1 MAHGGMSPRGGLSG
15 VSADADAR
23 WEGEPAPSTGP
34 SGDASS
40 GVRVTLADS
49 TRAHVLR
56 AFLRE
61 HRERRVSRGETAPSS
76 VDALLDSME
85 SARRETSSLARA
97 GEGAPARLRDDV
109 FSFGGASERAF
120 GIRSGSASSGND
132 DDASLAASAERETR
146 RGSFDIDTRAA
157 ALWLEHAVPVWVIL
171 LVAFLLD
178 RVASLA
184 AFAWTAAAFSK
195 ADDGVRRAVAL
206 LVGDDETETEAR
218 GTNSTNSSRTER
230 QRRYVSHDGAP
241 RASDALTDESP
252 TRVDSRRE
260 RDENAGEGSGDAAGA
275 EGSAFVPARLSRLG
289 TDGKDASMAM
299 DACFREERK
308 KKRRRRFVRLIAAFA
323 LSVAAIGVLA
333 AAFPAEPFWDA
344 LAFGFARYESGG
356 GSLAGTRH
364 TRAGAFLDHLWR
376 AAMADIVVRLGTVGV
391 KALVLLI
398 ADAARARDGFEGVF
412 HKKKR
417 RRREKDEK
425 DAFVATNG
433 VVSNASR
440 ALRAARLRRRAE
452 SCRLA
457 CVEHASLTVR
467 TMMPV
472 TTWFPYFM
480 RGAAI
485 SAAAKTPTSRVGV
498 LFLASADA
506 RRLCACFAAGA
517 YLAVELRAASERLA
531 ASRAAALALLETCRD
546 VTGLGA
552 GNRESSAAELA
563 AVGNECTVCCDAFE
577 SPVTLCCGHVFC
589 ERCVGAWFE
598 RSRACP
604 LCRAEVAG
612 KHCGMVEHGNGATV
626 AWPYAF

>member
-23 WEGEPAPSTGP
+23 WEGEPAPSTDA

-61 HRERRVSRGETAPSS
+61 HRERRVSRGETARSS

-85 SARRETSSLARA
+85 SARRETSSLARD
-97 GEGAPARLRDDV
+97 GEGPPARVSDDV
-109 FSFGGASERAF
+109 FSFGGAEAERAF
-120 GIRSGSASSGND
+120 GIRSAD
-132 DDASLAASAERETR
+132 DDASLARSSAERET

-157 ALWLEHAVPVWVIL
+157 ALWLEQTVPVWVIL
-171 LVAFLLD
+171 LVAFLAA

-184 AFAWTAAAFSK
+184 AFAWTAAACAK
-195 ADDGVRRAVAL
+195 ADDGVRRAAAL
-206 LVGDDETETEAR
+206 LVESLDETEAR
-218 GTNSTNSSRTER
+218 GTN
-230 QRRYVSHDGAP
+230 A
-241 RASDALTDESP
+241 RASDATIGSSR
-252 TRVDSRRE
+252 TRGE
-260 RDENAGEGSGDAAGA
+260 RDESAGEGFRDAVG
-275 EGSAFVPARLSRLG
+275 GSIRGVHSRVG
-289 TDGKDASMAM
+289 TDASKDASTASSTTSS
-299 DACFREERK
+299 FREETK
-308 KKRRRRFVRLIAAFA
+308 KKARRRRRFVLLIAAFA
-323 LSVAAIGVLA
+323 LSLVAIGVLA
-333 AAFPAEPFWDA
+333 VAFPAEPFWDA
-344 LAFGFARYESGG
+344 LAFRAARYEKKSGDEDVLFLQTTRRRA

-376 AAMADIVVRLGTVGV
+376 AAMADMVVRLGTVGV

-398 ADAARARDGFEGVF
+398 ADAARARDE
-412 HKKKR
+412 KKKR
-417 RRREKDEK
+417 ARDGRDGGEGDEK
-425 DAFVATNG
+425 RRDVT
-433 VVSNASR
+433 SNASSR

-457 CVEHASLTVR
+457 CVEHVSLTVR

-472 TTWFPYFM
+472 TTWFPYFAPF
-480 RGAAI
+480 GAANV
-485 SAAAKTPTSRVGV
+485 SAETRASQSVVGV
-498 LFLASADA
+498 VFLASADA

-517 YLAVELRAASERLA
+517 YLAVKLRACSERLA
-531 ASRAAALALLETCRD
+531 ASRSAALALLETCRD

-552 GNRESSAAELA
+552 GTRESSAAELA

-577 SPVTLCCGHVFC
+577 SPMTLRCGHVFC

>member
-23 WEGEPAPSTGP
+23 WEGEPAPSTDA

-61 HRERRVSRGETAPSS
+61 HRERRVSRGETARSS
-76 VDALLDSME
+76 VDVLLDSME
-85 SARRETSSLARA
+85 SARRETSSLARD
-97 GEGAPARLRDDV
+97 GEGPPARVSDDV
-109 FSFGGASERAF
+109 FSFGGAEAERAF
-120 GIRSGSASSGND
+120 GIRSAD
-132 DDASLAASAERETR
+132 DDASLARSSAERET

-157 ALWLEHAVPVWVIL
+157 ALWLEQTVPVWVIL
-171 LVAFLLD
+171 LVAFLAA

-184 AFAWTAAAFSK
+184 AFAWTAAACAK
-195 ADDGVRRAVAL
+195 ADDGVRRAAAL
-206 LVGDDETETEAR
+206 LVESLDETEAR
-218 GTNSTNSSRTER
+218 GTN
-230 QRRYVSHDGAP
+230 A
-241 RASDALTDESP
+241 RASDATIGSSR
-252 TRVDSRRE
+252 TRGE
-260 RDENAGEGSGDAAGA
+260 RDESAGEGFRDAVG
-275 EGSAFVPARLSRLG
+275 GSIREVHSRVG
-289 TDGKDASMAM
+289 TDASKDASTASSTTSS
-299 DACFREERK
+299 FREETK
-308 KKRRRRFVRLIAAFA
+308 KKARRRRFVLLIAAFA
-323 LSVAAIGVLA
+323 LSLVAIGVLA
-333 AAFPAEPFWDA
+333 VAFPAEPFWDA
-344 LAFGFARYESGG
+344 LAFRAARYEKKSGDEDVLFLQTTRRRA

-376 AAMADIVVRLGTVGV
+376 AAMADMVVRLGTVGV

-398 ADAARARDGFEGVF
+398 ADAARARDE
-412 HKKKR
+412 KKKR
-417 RRREKDEK
+417 ARDGRDGGEGDEK
-425 DAFVATNG
+425 RRDVT
-433 VVSNASR
+433 SNASSR

-457 CVEHASLTVR
+457 CVEHVSLTVR

-472 TTWFPYFM
+472 TTWFPYFAPF
-480 RGAAI
+480 GAANV
-485 SAAAKTPTSRVGV
+485 SAETRTSRVVGV
-498 LFLASADA
+498 VFLASADA

-517 YLAVELRAASERLA
+517 YLAVKLRACSERLA
-531 ASRAAALALLETCRD
+531 ASRSAALALLETCRD

-552 GNRESSAAELA
+552 GTRESSAAELA

-577 SPVTLCCGHVFC
+577 SPMTLRCGHVFC

>member
-23 WEGEPAPSTGP
+23 WEGEPAPSTDA

-61 HRERRVSRGETAPSS
+61 HRERRVSRGETARSS
-76 VDALLDSME
+76 VDVLLDSME
-85 SARRETSSLARA
+85 SARRETSSLARD
-97 GEGAPARLRDDV
+97 GEGPPARVSDDV
-109 FSFGGASERAF
+109 FSFGGAEAERAF
-120 GIRSGSASSGND
+120 GIRSAD
-132 DDASLAASAERETR
+132 DDASLARSSAERET

-157 ALWLEHAVPVWVIL
+157 ALWLEQTVPVWVIL
-171 LVAFLLD
+171 LVAFLAA

-184 AFAWTAAAFSK
+184 AFAWTAAACAK
-195 ADDGVRRAVAL
+195 ADDGVRRAAAL
-206 LVGDDETETEAR
+206 LVESLDETEAR
-218 GTNSTNSSRTER
+218 GTN
-230 QRRYVSHDGAP
+230 A
-241 RASDALTDESP
+241 RASDATIGSSR
-252 TRVDSRRE
+252 TRGE
-260 RDENAGEGSGDAAGA
+260 RDESAGEGFRDAVG
-275 EGSAFVPARLSRLG
+275 GSIREVHSRVG
-289 TDGKDASMAM
+289 TDASKDASTASSTTSS
-299 DACFREERK
+299 FREETK
-308 KKRRRRFVRLIAAFA
+308 KKARRRRRFVLLIAAFA
-323 LSVAAIGVLA
+323 LSLVAIGVLA
-333 AAFPAEPFWDA
+333 VAFPAEPFWDA
-344 LAFGFARYESGG
+344 LAFRAARYEKKSGDEDVLFLQTTRRRA

-376 AAMADIVVRLGTVGV
+376 AAMADMVVRLGTVGV

-398 ADAARARDGFEGVF
+398 ADAARARDE
-412 HKKKR
+412 KKKR
-417 RRREKDEK
+417 ARDGRDGGEGDEK
-425 DAFVATNG
+425 RRDVT
-433 VVSNASR
+433 SNASSR

-457 CVEHASLTVR
+457 CVEHVSLTVR

-472 TTWFPYFM
+472 TTWFPYFAPF
-480 RGAAI
+480 GAANV
-485 SAAAKTPTSRVGV
+485 SAETRTSRVVGV
-498 LFLASADA
+498 VFLASADA

-517 YLAVELRAASERLA
+517 YLAVKLRACSERLA
-531 ASRAAALALLETCRD
+531 ASRSAALALLETCRD

-552 GNRESSAAELA
+552 GTRESSAAELA

-577 SPVTLCCGHVFC
+577 SPMTLRCGHVFC

>member
-23 WEGEPAPSTGP
+23 WEGEPAPSTDA

-61 HRERRVSRGETAPSS
+61 HRERRVSRGETARSS
-76 VDALLDSME
+76 VDVLLDSME
-85 SARRETSSLARA
+85 SARRETSSLARD
-97 GEGAPARLRDDV
+97 GEGPPARVSDDV
-109 FSFGGASERAF
+109 FSFGGAEAERAF
-120 GIRSGSASSGND
+120 GIRSAD
-132 DDASLAASAERETR
+132 DDASLARSSAERET

-157 ALWLEHAVPVWVIL
+157 ALWLEQSVPVWVIL
-171 LVAFLLD
+171 LVAFLAA

-184 AFAWTAAAFSK
+184 AFAWTAAACAK
-195 ADDGVRRAVAL
+195 ADDGVRRAAAL
-206 LVGDDETETEAR
+206 LVESLDETEAR
-218 GTNSTNSSRTER
+218 GTN
-230 QRRYVSHDGAP
+230 A
-241 RASDALTDESP
+241 RASDATIGSSR
-252 TRVDSRRE
+252 TRGE
-260 RDENAGEGSGDAAGA
+260 RDESAGEGFRDAVG
-275 EGSAFVPARLSRLG
+275 GSIREVHSRVG
-289 TDGKDASMAM
+289 TDASKDASTASSTTSS
-299 DACFREERK
+299 FREETK
-308 KKRRRRFVRLIAAFA
+308 KKARRRRRFVLLIAAFA
-323 LSVAAIGVLA
+323 LSLVAIGVLA
-333 AAFPAEPFWDA
+333 VAFPAEPFWDA
-344 LAFGFARYESGG
+344 LAFRAARYEKKSGDEDVLFLQTTRRRA

-376 AAMADIVVRLGTVGV
+376 AAMADMVVRLGTVGV

-398 ADAARARDGFEGVF
+398 ADAARARDE
-412 HKKKR
+412 KKKR
-417 RRREKDEK
+417 ARDGRDGGEGDEK
-425 DAFVATNG
+425 RRDVT
-433 VVSNASR
+433 SNASSR

-457 CVEHASLTVR
+457 CVEHVSLTVR

-472 TTWFPYFM
+472 TTWFPYFAPF
-480 RGAAI
+480 GAANV
-485 SAAAKTPTSRVGV
+485 SAETRTSRVVGV
-498 LFLASADA
+498 VFLASADA

-517 YLAVELRAASERLA
+517 YLAVKLRACSERLA
-531 ASRAAALALLETCRD
+531 ASRSAALALLETCRD

-552 GNRESSAAELA
+552 GTRESSAAELA

-577 SPVTLCCGHVFC
+577 SPMTLRCGHVFC

>member
-23 WEGEPAPSTGP
+23 WEGEPAPSTDA

-85 SARRETSSLARA
+85 SARRETSETSSLARD
-97 GEGAPARLRDDV
+97 GEGPPARVSDDV
-109 FSFGGASERAF
+109 FSFPRSASGSEAF
-120 GIRSGSASSGND
+120 GIRSAD
-132 DDASLAASAERETR
+132 DDASLAASAERET

-157 ALWLEHAVPVWVIL
+157 ALWLEQTVPVWVIL
-171 LVAFLLD
+171 LVAFLAA

-184 AFAWTAAAFSK
+184 AFAWTAAACAK
-195 ADDGVRRAVAL
+195 ADDGVRRAAAL
-206 LVGDDETETEAR
+206 LVESLDETEAR
-218 GTNSTNSSRTER
+218 GTNARSSDATIGSSRTR
-230 QRRYVSHDGAP
+230 G
-241 RASDALTDESP
+241 
-252 TRVDSRRE
+252 E
-260 RDENAGEGSGDAAGA
+260 RDESAGEGFRDAAG
-275 EGSAFVPARLSRLG
+275 GSIREVHSRVG
-289 TDGKDASMAM
+289 TDASKDASMDAM
-299 DACFREERK
+299 DASSNREETK
-308 KKRRRRFVRLIAAFA
+308 KKARRRRRFVLLIAAFA
-323 LSVAAIGVLA
+323 LSLVAIGVLA
-333 AAFPAEPFWDA
+333 VAFPAEPFWDA
-344 LAFGFARYESGG
+344 LAFRAARYEKKSGDEDVLFLQTTRRRA

-376 AAMADIVVRLGTVGV
+376 AAMADNVVRLGTVGV

-398 ADAARARDGFEGVF
+398 ADAARARDE
-412 HKKKR
+412 KKKR
-417 RRREKDEK
+417 ARARDGREGDEK
-425 DAFVATNG
+425 RRDEDRH
-433 VVSNASR
+433 SNASSR

-457 CVEHASLTVR
+457 CVEHVSLTVR

-472 TTWFPYFM
+472 TTWFPYFAPF
-480 RGAAI
+480 GAANV
-485 SAAAKTPTSRVGV
+485 SAKTQAPSRVVGV
-498 LFLASADA
+498 VFLASADA

-517 YLAVELRAASERLA
+517 YLAVKLRACSERLA
-531 ASRAAALALLETCRD
+531 ASRSAALALLETCRD

-552 GNRESSAAELA
+552 GTRESSAAELA

-577 SPVTLCCGHVFC
+577 SPVTLRCGHVFC

>member
-23 WEGEPAPSTGP
+23 WEGEPAPSTDA

-85 SARRETSSLARA
+85 SARRETSETSSLARD
-97 GEGAPARLRDDV
+97 GEGPPARVSDDV
-109 FSFGGASERAF
+109 FSFTRGASERAF
-120 GIRSGSASSGND
+120 GIRSAD
-132 DDASLAASAERETR
+132 DDASLAASAERET

-157 ALWLEHAVPVWVIL
+157 ALWLEQSVPVWVIL
-171 LVAFLLD
+171 LVAFLAA

-184 AFAWTAAAFSK
+184 AFAWTAAACAK
-195 ADDGVRRAVAL
+195 ADDGVRRAAAL
-206 LVGDDETETEAR
+206 LVGDDETEAR
-218 GTNSTNSSRTER
+218 GTN
-230 QRRYVSHDGAP
+230 A
-241 RASDALTDESP
+241 RASDATIGSSR
-252 TRVDSRRE
+252 TRGE
-260 RDENAGEGSGDAAGA
+260 RDESAGEGFRDAAG
-275 EGSAFVPARLSRLG
+275 GSIREVHSRVG
-289 TDGKDASMAM
+289 TDASKDASMDAM
-299 DACFREERK
+299 DASSNREETK
-308 KKRRRRFVRLIAAFA
+308 KKARRRRRVVLLIAAFA
-323 LSVAAIGVLA
+323 LSVVAIGVLA
-333 AAFPAEPFWDA
+333 VAFPAEPFWDA
-344 LAFGFARYESGG
+344 LAFRAARYEKKSGDEDVLFLQTTRRRA

-376 AAMADIVVRLGTVGV
+376 AAMADNVVRLGTVGV

-398 ADAARARDGFEGVF
+398 ADAARARDE
-412 HKKKR
+412 KKKR
-417 RRREKDEK
+417 ARARDGGEGDEK
-425 DAFVATNG
+425 RRDVT
-433 VVSNASR
+433 SNASSR

-457 CVEHASLTVR
+457 CVEHVSLTVR

-472 TTWFPYFM
+472 TTWFPYFAPF
-480 RGAAI
+480 GAANV
-485 SAAAKTPTSRVGV
+485 SAKTQAPSRVVGV
-498 LFLASADA
+498 VFLASADA

-517 YLAVELRAASERLA
+517 YLAVKLRACSERLA
-531 ASRAAALALLETCRD
+531 ASRSAALALLETCRD

-552 GNRESSAAELA
+552 GTRESSAAELA

>member
-23 WEGEPAPSTGP
+23 WEGEPAPSTDA

-61 HRERRVSRGETAPSS
+61 HRERRVSRGETARSS

-85 SARRETSSLARA
+85 SARRETSSLARD
-97 GEGAPARLRDDV
+97 GEGPPARVSDDV
-109 FSFGGASERAF
+109 FSFGGAEAERAF
-120 GIRSGSASSGND
+120 GIRSAD
-132 DDASLAASAERETR
+132 DDASLARSSAERET

-157 ALWLEHAVPVWVIL
+157 ALWLEQTVPVWVIL
-171 LVAFLLD
+171 LVAFLAA

-184 AFAWTAAAFSK
+184 AFAWTAAACAK
-195 ADDGVRRAVAL
+195 ADDGVRRAAAL
-206 LVGDDETETEAR
+206 LVESLDETEAR
-218 GTNSTNSSRTER
+218 GTN
-230 QRRYVSHDGAP
+230 A
-241 RASDALTDESP
+241 RASDATIGSSR
-252 TRVDSRRE
+252 TRGE
-260 RDENAGEGSGDAAGA
+260 RDESAGEGFRDAVG
-275 EGSAFVPARLSRLG
+275 GSIREVHSRVG
-289 TDGKDASMAM
+289 TDASKDASTASSTTSS
-299 DACFREERK
+299 FREETK
-308 KKRRRRFVRLIAAFA
+308 KKARRRRRFVLLIAAFA
-323 LSVAAIGVLA
+323 LSLVAIGVLA
-333 AAFPAEPFWDA
+333 VAFPAEPFWDA
-344 LAFGFARYESGG
+344 LAFRAARYEKKSGDEDVLFLQTTRRRA

-376 AAMADIVVRLGTVGV
+376 AAMADMVVRLGTVGV

-398 ADAARARDGFEGVF
+398 ADAARARDE
-412 HKKKR
+412 KKKR
-417 RRREKDEK
+417 ARDGRDGGEGDEK
-425 DAFVATNG
+425 RRDVT
-433 VVSNASR
+433 SNASSR

-457 CVEHASLTVR
+457 CVEHVSLTVR

-472 TTWFPYFM
+472 TTWFPYFAPF
-480 RGAAI
+480 GAANV
-485 SAAAKTPTSRVGV
+485 SAKTRASRVVGV
-498 LFLASADA
+498 VFLASADA

-517 YLAVELRAASERLA
+517 YLAVKLRACSERLA
-531 ASRAAALALLETCRD
+531 ASRSAALALLETCRD

-552 GNRESSAAELA
+552 GTRESSAAELA

-577 SPVTLCCGHVFC
+577 SPMTLRCGHVFC

>member
-23 WEGEPAPSTGP
+23 WEGEPAPSTDA

-61 HRERRVSRGETAPSS
+61 HRERRVSRGETARSS

-85 SARRETSSLARA
+85 SARRETSSLARD
-97 GEGAPARLRDDV
+97 GEGPPARVSDDV
-109 FSFGGASERAF
+109 FSFGGAEAERAF
-120 GIRSGSASSGND
+120 GIRSAD
-132 DDASLAASAERETR
+132 DDASLARSSAERET

-157 ALWLEHAVPVWVIL
+157 ALWLEQTVPVWVIL
-171 LVAFLLD
+171 LVAFLAA

-184 AFAWTAAAFSK
+184 AFAWTAAACAK
-195 ADDGVRRAVAL
+195 ADDGVRRAAAL
-206 LVGDDETETEAR
+206 LVESLDETEAR
-218 GTNSTNSSRTER
+218 GTN
-230 QRRYVSHDGAP
+230 A
-241 RASDALTDESP
+241 RASDATIGSSR
-252 TRVDSRRE
+252 TRGE
-260 RDENAGEGSGDAAGA
+260 RDESAGEGFRDAAG
-275 EGSAFVPARLSRLG
+275 GSIREVHSRVG
-289 TDGKDASMAM
+289 TDASKDASTAID
-299 DACFREERK
+299 DASSNREETK
-308 KKRRRRFVRLIAAFA
+308 KKARRRRRFVLLIAAFA
-323 LSVAAIGVLA
+323 LSLVAIGVLA
-333 AAFPAEPFWDA
+333 VAFPAEPFWDA
-344 LAFGFARYESGG
+344 LAFRAARYEKKSGDEDVLFLQTTRRRA

-376 AAMADIVVRLGTVGV
+376 AAMADVVVRLGTVGV

-398 ADAARARDGFEGVF
+398 ADAARARDE
-412 HKKKR
+412 KKKR
-417 RRREKDEK
+417 ARDGRDGGEGDEK
-425 DAFVATNG
+425 RRDVT
-433 VVSNASR
+433 SNASSR

-457 CVEHASLTVR
+457 CVEHVSLTVR

-472 TTWFPYFM
+472 TTWFPYFAPF
-480 RGAAI
+480 GAANV
-485 SAAAKTPTSRVGV
+485 SAETRTSRVVGV
-498 LFLASADA
+498 VFLASADA

-517 YLAVELRAASERLA
+517 YLAVKLRACSERLA
-531 ASRAAALALLETCRD
+531 ASRSAALALLETCRD

-552 GNRESSAAELA
+552 GTRESSAAELA

-577 SPVTLCCGHVFC
+577 SPMTLRCGHVFC

>member
-23 WEGEPAPSTGP
+23 WEGEPAPSTDA

-85 SARRETSSLARA
+85 SARRETSSLARD
-97 GEGAPARLRDDV
+97 GEGPPARVSDDV
-109 FSFGGASERAF
+109 FSFTRGASERAF
-120 GIRSGSASSGND
+120 GIRSAD
-132 DDASLAASAERETR
+132 DDASLAASAERET

-157 ALWLEHAVPVWVIL
+157 ALWLEQTVPVWVIL
-171 LVAFLLD
+171 LFAFLAA

-184 AFAWTAAAFSK
+184 AFAWTAAACAK
-195 ADDGVRRAVAL
+195 ADDGVRRAAAL
-206 LVGDDETETEAR
+206 LVGDDETEAR
-218 GTNSTNSSRTER
+218 GTNAN
-230 QRRYVSHDGAP
+230 A
-241 RASDALTDESP
+241 RASDATIGSSR
-252 TRVDSRRE
+252 TRGE
-260 RDENAGEGSGDAAGA
+260 RDESAGEGFRDAAG
-275 EGSAFVPARLSRLG
+275 GSIREVHSRVG
-289 TDGKDASMAM
+289 TDASKDASMDAM
-299 DACFREERK
+299 DASSNREETK
-308 KKRRRRFVRLIAAFA
+308 KKARRRRRVVLLIAAFA
-323 LSVAAIGVLA
+323 LSLVAIGVLA
-333 AAFPAEPFWDA
+333 VAFPAEPFWDA
-344 LAFGFARYESGG
+344 LAFRAARYEKKSGDEDVLFLQTTRRRA

-376 AAMADIVVRLGTVGV
+376 AAMADNVVRLGTVGV

-398 ADAARARDGFEGVF
+398 ADAARARDE
-412 HKKKR
+412 KKKR
-417 RRREKDEK
+417 ARDGRDGREGDEK
-425 DAFVATNG
+425 RRDVT
-433 VVSNASR
+433 SNASSR

-457 CVEHASLTVR
+457 CVEHVSLTVR

-472 TTWFPYFM
+472 TTWFPYFAPF
-480 RGAAI
+480 GAANV
-485 SAAAKTPTSRVGV
+485 SAKTQAPSRVVGV
-498 LFLASADA
+498 VFLASADA

-517 YLAVELRAASERLA
+517 YLAVKLRACSERLA
-531 ASRAAALALLETCRD
+531 ASRSAALALLETCRD

-552 GNRESSAAELA
+552 GTRESSAAELA

>member
-15 VSADADAR
+15 FSADADAR
-23 WEGEPAPSTGP
+23 WEGEPAPSTDA

-85 SARRETSSLARA
+85 SARRETSSLARD
-97 GEGAPARLRDDV
+97 GEGPPARVSDDV

-120 GIRSGSASSGND
+120 GIRSAD
-132 DDASLAASAERETR
+132 DDASLAASAERET

-157 ALWLEHAVPVWVIL
+157 ALWLEQTVPVWVIL
-171 LVAFLLD
+171 LVAFLAA

-184 AFAWTAAAFSK
+184 AFAWTAAACAK
-195 ADDGVRRAVAL
+195 ADDGVRRAAAL
-206 LVGDDETETEAR
+206 LVESLDETEAR
-218 GTNSTNSSRTER
+218 GTN
-230 QRRYVSHDGAP
+230 A
-241 RASDALTDESP
+241 RASDATIGSSRTRGERASALTECPTRMDSRASDES
-252 TRVDSRRE
+252 
-260 RDENAGEGSGDAAGA
+260 AGESFRDAAG
-275 EGSAFVPARLSRLG
+275 GSARVHSRV
-289 TDGKDASMAM
+289 TDGKDASTAT
-299 DACFREERK
+299 DASSREERK
-308 KKRRRRFVRLIAAFA
+308 RKRRRRFVLLIAAFA

-333 AAFPAEPFWDA
+333 VAFPAEPFWDA
-344 LAFGFARYESGG
+344 LAFRAARYEKKSGDEDVLFLQTMRRRA

-398 ADAARARDGFEGVF
+398 ADAARARDE
-412 HKKKR
+412 KKKR
-417 RRREKDEK
+417 ARDGRDGGEGDEK
-425 DAFVATNG
+425 RRDVT
-433 VVSNASR
+433 SNASSR

-457 CVEHASLTVR
+457 CVEHVSLTLR

-480 RGAAI
+480 RGANV
-485 SAAAKTPTSRVGV
+485 SAKTRASRVVGV
-498 LFLASADA
+498 VFLASADA

-517 YLAVELRAASERLA
+517 YLAVKLRACSERLA
-531 ASRAAALALLETCRD
+531 ASRSAALALLETCRD

-552 GNRESSAAELA
+552 GTRESSAAELA

-577 SPVTLCCGHVFC
+577 SPMTLRCGHVFC

>member
-23 WEGEPAPSTGP
+23 WEGEPAPSTDA

-85 SARRETSSLARA
+85 SARRETSSLARD
-97 GEGAPARLRDDV
+97 GEGPPARVSDDV
-109 FSFGGASERAF
+109 FSFTRGASERAF
-120 GIRSGSASSGND
+120 GIRSAD
-132 DDASLAASAERETR
+132 DDASLARSSAERET

-157 ALWLEHAVPVWVIL
+157 ALWLEQSVPVWVIL
-171 LVAFLLD
+171 LVAFLAA

-184 AFAWTAAAFSK
+184 AFAWTAAACAK
-195 ADDGVRRAVAL
+195 ADDGVRRAAAL
-206 LVGDDETETEAR
+206 LVETDDETEAR
-218 GTNSTNSSRTER
+218 PRPN
-230 QRRYVSHDGAP
+230 A
-241 RASDALTDESP
+241 RASDATIGSSR
-252 TRVDSRRE
+252 TRGE
-260 RDENAGEGSGDAAGA
+260 RDESAGEGFRDAAG
-275 EGSAFVPARLSRLG
+275 GSIREVHSRVG
-289 TDGKDASMAM
+289 TDASKDASMDAM
-299 DACFREERK
+299 DASSNREETK
-308 KKRRRRFVRLIAAFA
+308 KKARRRRRVVLLIAAFA
-323 LSVAAIGVLA
+323 LSVVAIGVLA
-333 AAFPAEPFWDA
+333 VAFPAEPFWDA
-344 LAFGFARYESGG
+344 LAFRAARYEKKSGDEDVLFLQTTRRRA

-376 AAMADIVVRLGTVGV
+376 AAMADNVVRLGTVGV

-398 ADAARARDGFEGVF
+398 ADAARARDE
-412 HKKKR
+412 KKKR
-417 RRREKDEK
+417 ARARDCGEGDEK
-425 DAFVATNG
+425 RRDVT
-433 VVSNASR
+433 SNASSR

-457 CVEHASLTVR
+457 CVEHVSLTVR

-472 TTWFPYFM
+472 TTWFPYFAPF
-480 RGAAI
+480 GAANV
-485 SAAAKTPTSRVGV
+485 SAKTRTSQSVVGV
-498 LFLASADA
+498 VFLASADA

-517 YLAVELRAASERLA
+517 YLAVKLRACSERLA
-531 ASRAAALALLETCRD
+531 ASRSAALALLETCRD

-552 GNRESSAAELA
+552 GTRESSAAELA

-577 SPVTLCCGHVFC
+577 SPVTLRCGHVFC

>member
-23 WEGEPAPSTGP
+23 WEGEPAPSTDA

-61 HRERRVSRGETAPSS
+61 HRERRVSRGETARSS

-85 SARRETSSLARA
+85 SARRETSETSSLARD
-97 GEGAPARLRDDV
+97 GEGPPARVSDDV
-109 FSFGGASERAF
+109 FSFTRGASERAF
-120 GIRSGSASSGND
+120 GIRSALS
-132 DDASLAASAERETR
+132 DDASLAASSAERET

-157 ALWLEHAVPVWVIL
+157 ALWLEQSVPVWVIL
-171 LVAFLLD
+171 LVAFLAA

-184 AFAWTAAAFSK
+184 AFAWTAAACAK
-195 ADDGVRRAVAL
+195 ADDGVRRAAAL
-206 LVGDDETETEAR
+206 LVGDDETEAR
-218 GTNSTNSSRTER
+218 GTNAN
-230 QRRYVSHDGAP
+230 A
-241 RASDALTDESP
+241 RASDATIGSSR
-252 TRVDSRRE
+252 TRGE
-260 RDENAGEGSGDAAGA
+260 RDESAGEGFRDAAG
-275 EGSAFVPARLSRLG
+275 GSFANGVHSRVG
-289 TDGKDASMAM
+289 TDASKDASTAID
-299 DACFREERK
+299 DASSNREETK
-308 KKRRRRFVRLIAAFA
+308 KKARRRRRFVLLIAAFA
-323 LSVAAIGVLA
+323 LSLVAIGVLA
-333 AAFPAEPFWDA
+333 VAFPAEPFWDA
-344 LAFGFARYESGG
+344 LAFRAARYEKKSGDEDVLFLQTTRRRA

-376 AAMADIVVRLGTVGV
+376 AAMADVVVRLGTVGV

-398 ADAARARDGFEGVF
+398 ADARFRARDEKKKRARARDGGEGDE
-412 HKKKR
+412 KR
-417 RRREKDEK
+417 RD
-425 DAFVATNG
+425 VT
-433 VVSNASR
+433 SNASSR

-457 CVEHASLTVR
+457 CVEHVSLTVR

-472 TTWFPYFM
+472 TTWFPYFAPF
-480 RGAAI
+480 GAANV
-485 SAAAKTPTSRVGV
+485 SAKTQAPSRVVGV
-498 LFLASADA
+498 VFLASADA

-517 YLAVELRAASERLA
+517 YLAVKLRACSERLA
-531 ASRAAALALLETCRD
+531 ASRSAALALLETCRD

-552 GNRESSAAELA
+552 GTRESSAAELA

-577 SPVTLCCGHVFC
+577 SPVTLRCGHVFC

>member
-23 WEGEPAPSTGP
+23 WEGEPAPSTDA

-61 HRERRVSRGETAPSS
+61 HRERRVSRGETARSS
-76 VDALLDSME
+76 VDVLLDSME
-85 SARRETSSLARA
+85 SARRETSSLARD
-97 GEGAPARLRDDV
+97 GEGPPARVSDDV
-109 FSFGGASERAF
+109 FSFGGAEAERAF
-120 GIRSGSASSGND
+120 GIRSAD
-132 DDASLAASAERETR
+132 DDASLARSSAERET

-157 ALWLEHAVPVWVIL
+157 ALWLEQTVPVWVIL
-171 LVAFLLD
+171 LVAFLAA

-184 AFAWTAAAFSK
+184 AFAWTAAACAK
-195 ADDGVRRAVAL
+195 ADDGVRRAAAL
-206 LVGDDETETEAR
+206 LVESLDETEAR
-218 GTNSTNSSRTER
+218 GTN
-230 QRRYVSHDGAP
+230 A
-241 RASDALTDESP
+241 RASDATIGSSR
-252 TRVDSRRE
+252 TRGE
-260 RDENAGEGSGDAAGA
+260 RDESAGEGFRDAVG
-275 EGSAFVPARLSRLG
+275 GSIREVHSRVG
-289 TDGKDASMAM
+289 TDASKDASTASSTTSS
-299 DACFREERK
+299 FREETK
-308 KKRRRRFVRLIAAFA
+308 KKARRRRRFVLLIAAFA
-323 LSVAAIGVLA
+323 LSLVAIGVLA
-333 AAFPAEPFWDA
+333 VAFPAEPFWDA
-344 LAFGFARYESGG
+344 LAFRAARYEKKSGDEDVLFLQTTRRRA

-376 AAMADIVVRLGTVGV
+376 AAMADMVVRLGTVGV

-398 ADAARARDGFEGVF
+398 ADAARARDE
-412 HKKKR
+412 KKKR
-417 RRREKDEK
+417 ARDGRDGGEGDEK
-425 DAFVATNG
+425 RRDVT
-433 VVSNASR
+433 SNASSR

-457 CVEHASLTVR
+457 CVEHVSLTVR

-472 TTWFPYFM
+472 TTWFPYFAPF
-480 RGAAI
+480 GAANV
-485 SAAAKTPTSRVGV
+485 SAETRASRVVGV
-498 LFLASADA
+498 VFLASADA

-517 YLAVELRAASERLA
+517 YLAVKLRACSERLA
-531 ASRAAALALLETCRD
+531 ASRSAALALLETCRD

-552 GNRESSAAELA
+552 GTRESSAAELA

-577 SPVTLCCGHVFC
+577 SPMTLRCGHVFC

>member
-23 WEGEPAPSTGP
+23 WEGEPAPSTDA

-85 SARRETSSLARA
+85 SARRETSSLARD
-97 GEGAPARLRDDV
+97 GEGPPARVSDDV

-120 GIRSGSASSGND
+120 GIRSAD
-132 DDASLAASAERETR
+132 DDASLAASAERET

-157 ALWLEHAVPVWVIL
+157 ALWLEQTVPVWVIL
-171 LVAFLLD
+171 LVAFLAA

-184 AFAWTAAAFSK
+184 AFAWTTAAFSK
-195 ADDGVRRAVAL
+195 ADDGVRRAAAL
-206 LVGDDETETEAR
+206 LVGDDETEAR
-218 GTNSTNSSRTER
+218 GTN
-230 QRRYVSHDGAP
+230 A
-241 RASDALTDESP
+241 RASDATIGSSRTRGERASALTECPTRMDSRARDES
-252 TRVDSRRE
+252 
-260 RDENAGEGSGDAAGA
+260 AGESFRDAAG
-275 EGSAFVPARLSRLG
+275 GSARVHSRV
-289 TDGKDASMAM
+289 TDGKDASTAT
-299 DACFREERK
+299 DASSREERK
-308 KKRRRRFVRLIAAFA
+308 RKRRRRFVLLIAAFA

-457 CVEHASLTVR
+457 CVEHVSLTVR

-480 RGAAI
+480 RGANV
-485 SAAAKTPTSRVGV
+485 SAKTRTSRVVGV
-498 LFLASADA
+498 VFLASADA

-517 YLAVELRAASERLA
+517 YLAVKLRACSERLA
-531 ASRAAALALLETCRD
+531 VSRSAALALLETCRD

-552 GNRESSAAELA
+552 GTRESSAAELA

-577 SPVTLCCGHVFC
+577 SPVTLRCGHVFC

>member
-23 WEGEPAPSTGP
+23 WEGEPAPSTDA

-61 HRERRVSRGETAPSS
+61 HRERRVSRGETARSS
-76 VDALLDSME
+76 VDVLLDSME
-85 SARRETSSLARA
+85 SARRETSSLARD
-97 GEGAPARLRDDV
+97 GEGPPARVSDDV
-109 FSFGGASERAF
+109 FSFGGAEAERAF
-120 GIRSGSASSGND
+120 GIRSAD
-132 DDASLAASAERETR
+132 DDASLARSSAERET

-157 ALWLEHAVPVWVIL
+157 ALWLEQSVPVWVIL
-171 LVAFLLD
+171 LVAFLAA

-184 AFAWTAAAFSK
+184 AFAWTAAACAK
-195 ADDGVRRAVAL
+195 ADDGVRRAAAL
-206 LVGDDETETEAR
+206 LVESLDETEAR
-218 GTNSTNSSRTER
+218 GTN
-230 QRRYVSHDGAP
+230 A
-241 RASDALTDESP
+241 RASDATIGSSR
-252 TRVDSRRE
+252 TRVE
-260 RDENAGEGSGDAAGA
+260 RDESAGEGFRDAVG
-275 EGSAFVPARLSRLG
+275 GSIREVHSRVG
-289 TDGKDASMAM
+289 TDASKDASTASSTTSS
-299 DACFREERK
+299 FREETK
-308 KKRRRRFVRLIAAFA
+308 KKARRRRFVLLIAAFA
-323 LSVAAIGVLA
+323 LSLVAIGVLA
-333 AAFPAEPFWDA
+333 VAFPAEPFWDA
-344 LAFGFARYESGG
+344 LAFRAARYEKKSGDEDVLFLQTTRRRA

-398 ADAARARDGFEGVF
+398 ADAARARDE
-412 HKKKR
+412 KKKR
-417 RRREKDEK
+417 ARDGRDGGEGDEK
-425 DAFVATNG
+425 RRDVT
-433 VVSNASR
+433 SNASSR

-457 CVEHASLTVR
+457 CVEHVSLTVR

-472 TTWFPYFM
+472 TTWFPYFAPF
-480 RGAAI
+480 GAANV
-485 SAAAKTPTSRVGV
+485 SAETRTSRVVGV
-498 LFLASADA
+498 VFLASADA

-517 YLAVELRAASERLA
+517 YLAVKLRACSERLA
-531 ASRAAALALLETCRD
+531 ASRSAALALLETCRD

-552 GNRESSAAELA
+552 GTRESSAAELA

-577 SPVTLCCGHVFC
+577 SPMTLRCGHVFC

>member
-23 WEGEPAPSTGP
+23 WEGEPAPSTDA

-85 SARRETSSLARA
+85 SARRETSSLARD
-97 GEGAPARLRDDV
+97 GEGPPARVSDDV
-109 FSFGGASERAF
+109 FSFGGAEAERAF
-120 GIRSGSASSGND
+120 GIRSAD
-132 DDASLAASAERETR
+132 DDASLARSSAERET

-157 ALWLEHAVPVWVIL
+157 ALWLEQTVPVWVIL
-171 LVAFLLD
+171 LVAFLAA

-184 AFAWTAAAFSK
+184 AFAWTAAACAK
-195 ADDGVRRAVAL
+195 ADDGVRRAAAL
-206 LVGDDETETEAR
+206 LVESLDETEAR
-218 GTNSTNSSRTER
+218 GTN
-230 QRRYVSHDGAP
+230 A
-241 RASDALTDESP
+241 RASDATIGSSR
-252 TRVDSRRE
+252 TRGE
-260 RDENAGEGSGDAAGA
+260 RDESAGEGFRDAVG
-275 EGSAFVPARLSRLG
+275 GSIREVHSRVG
-289 TDGKDASMAM
+289 TDASKDASTASSTTSS
-299 DACFREERK
+299 FREETK
-308 KKRRRRFVRLIAAFA
+308 KKARRRRRFVLLIAAFA
-323 LSVAAIGVLA
+323 LSLVAIGVLA
-333 AAFPAEPFWDA
+333 VAFPAEPFWDA
-344 LAFGFARYESGG
+344 LAFRAARYEKKSGDEDVLFLQTTRRRA

-376 AAMADIVVRLGTVGV
+376 AAMADMVVRLGTVGV

-398 ADAARARDGFEGVF
+398 ADAARARDE
-412 HKKKR
+412 KKKR
-417 RRREKDEK
+417 ARARDGGEGDEK
-425 DAFVATNG
+425 RRDVT
-433 VVSNASR
+433 SNASSR

-457 CVEHASLTVR
+457 CVEHVSLTVR

-472 TTWFPYFM
+472 TTWFPYFAPF
-480 RGAAI
+480 GAANV
-485 SAAAKTPTSRVGV
+485 SAETRTSRVVGV
-498 LFLASADA
+498 VFLASADA

-517 YLAVELRAASERLA
+517 YLAVKLRACSERLA
-531 ASRAAALALLETCRD
+531 ASRSAALALLETCRD

-552 GNRESSAAELA
+552 GTRESSAAELA

-577 SPVTLCCGHVFC
+577 SPMTLRCGHVFC

>member
-23 WEGEPAPSTGP
+23 WEGEPAPSTDA

-85 SARRETSSLARA
+85 SARRETSETSSLARD
-97 GEGAPARLRDDV
+97 GEGPPARVSDDV
-109 FSFGGASERAF
+109 FSFTRGASGSEAF
-120 GIRSGSASSGND
+120 GIRSAVT
-132 DDASLAASAERETR
+132 DDAALAASAERET

-157 ALWLEHAVPVWVIL
+157 ALWLEQSVPVWVIL
-171 LVAFLLD
+171 LVAFLAA

-184 AFAWTAAAFSK
+184 AFAWTAAACAK
-195 ADDGVRRAVAL
+195 ADDGVRRAAAL
-206 LVGDDETETEAR
+206 LVGDDETEAR
-218 GTNSTNSSRTER
+218 GTNANARASDATIGSSRTRGERDESAGEGFRDAAGGSIREVHSRVGTDASKDASTGAMDASSRTEE
-230 QRRYVSHDGAP
+230 
-241 RASDALTDESP
+241 T
-252 TRVDSRRE
+252 
-260 RDENAGEGSGDAAGA
+260 
-275 EGSAFVPARLSRLG
+275 
-289 TDGKDASMAM
+289 
-299 DACFREERK
+299 K
-308 KKRRRRFVRLIAAFA
+308 KKARRRRRVVLLIAAFA
-323 LSVAAIGVLA
+323 LSVVAIGVLA
-333 AAFPAEPFWDA
+333 VAFPAEPFWDA
-344 LAFGFARYESGG
+344 LAFRAARYEKKSGDEDVLFLQTTRRRA

-376 AAMADIVVRLGTVGV
+376 AAMADNVVRLGTVGV

-398 ADAARARDGFEGVF
+398 ADAARARDE
-412 HKKKR
+412 KKKR
-417 RRREKDEK
+417 ARARDGGEGDEK
-425 DAFVATNG
+425 RRDVT
-433 VVSNASR
+433 SNASSR

-457 CVEHASLTVR
+457 CVEHVSLTVR

-472 TTWFPYFM
+472 TTWFPYFAPF
-480 RGAAI
+480 GAANV
-485 SAAAKTPTSRVGV
+485 SAKTQAPSRVVGV
-498 LFLASADA
+498 VFLASADA

-517 YLAVELRAASERLA
+517 YLAVKLRACSERLA
-531 ASRAAALALLETCRD
+531 ASRSAALALLETCRD

-552 GNRESSAAELA
+552 GTRESSAAELA

-577 SPVTLCCGHVFC
+577 SPVTLRCGHVFC

>member
-23 WEGEPAPSTGP
+23 WEGEPAPSTDA

-85 SARRETSSLARA
+85 SARRETSETSSLARD
-97 GEGAPARLRDDV
+97 GEGPPARVSDDV
-109 FSFGGASERAF
+109 FSFGGAEAERAF
-120 GIRSGSASSGND
+120 GIRSAVT
-132 DDASLAASAERETR
+132 DDAALAASAERETR
-146 RGSFDIDTRAA
+146 GSTRGSFDIDTRAA
-157 ALWLEHAVPVWVIL
+157 ALWLEQSVPVWVIL
-171 LVAFLLD
+171 LVAFLAA

-184 AFAWTAAAFSK
+184 AFAWTAAACAK
-195 ADDGVRRAVAL
+195 ADDGVRRAAAL
-206 LVGDDETETEAR
+206 LVESLDETEAR
-218 GTNSTNSSRTER
+218 PRPN
-230 QRRYVSHDGAP
+230 A
-241 RASDALTDESP
+241 RASDATIGSSR
-252 TRVDSRRE
+252 TRGE
-260 RDENAGEGSGDAAGA
+260 RDESAGEGFRDAAG
-275 EGSAFVPARLSRLG
+275 GSIREVHSRVG
-289 TDGKDASMAM
+289 TDASKDASTAID
-299 DACFREERK
+299 DASSNREETK
-308 KKRRRRFVRLIAAFA
+308 KKARRRRRVVLLIAAFA
-323 LSVAAIGVLA
+323 LSLVAIGVLA
-333 AAFPAEPFWDA
+333 VAFPAEPFWDA
-344 LAFGFARYESGG
+344 LAFRAARYEKKSGDEDVLFLQTTRRRA

-376 AAMADIVVRLGTVGV
+376 AAMADNVVRLGTVGV

-398 ADAARARDGFEGVF
+398 ADAARARDE
-412 HKKKR
+412 KKKR
-417 RRREKDEK
+417 ARARDGGEGDEK
-425 DAFVATNG
+425 RRDVT
-433 VVSNASR
+433 SNASSR

-457 CVEHASLTVR
+457 CVEHVSLTVR

-472 TTWFPYFM
+472 TTWFPYFAPF
-480 RGAAI
+480 GAANV
-485 SAAAKTPTSRVGV
+485 SAKTQAPSRVVGV
-498 LFLASADA
+498 VFLASADA

-517 YLAVELRAASERLA
+517 YLAVKLRACSERLA
-531 ASRAAALALLETCRD
+531 ASRSAALALLETCRD

-552 GNRESSAAELA
+552 GTRESSAAELA

>member
-23 WEGEPAPSTGP
+23 WEGEPAPSTDA

-85 SARRETSSLARA
+85 SARRETSETSSLARD
-97 GEGAPARLRDDV
+97 GEGPPARVSDDV
-109 FSFGGASERAF
+109 FSFPGNASERAF
-120 GIRSGSASSGND
+120 GIRSIRSAD
-132 DDASLAASAERETR
+132 DDASLAASAERET

-157 ALWLEHAVPVWVIL
+157 ALWLEQTVPVWVIL
-171 LVAFLLD
+171 LVAFLAA

-184 AFAWTAAAFSK
+184 AFAWTAAACAK
-195 ADDGVRRAVAL
+195 ADDGVRRAAAL
-206 LVGDDETETEAR
+206 LVGDDETEAR
-218 GTNSTNSSRTER
+218 GTN
-230 QRRYVSHDGAP
+230 A
-241 RASDALTDESP
+241 RASDATIGSSRTSDES
-252 TRVDSRRE
+252 
-260 RDENAGEGSGDAAGA
+260 AGEGFRDAAG
-275 EGSAFVPARLSRLG
+275 GSIREVHSRVG
-289 TDGKDASMAM
+289 TDASKDASMDAM
-299 DACFREERK
+299 DASSNREETK
-308 KKRRRRFVRLIAAFA
+308 KKARRRRRVVLLIAAFA
-323 LSVAAIGVLA
+323 LSVVAIGVLA
-333 AAFPAEPFWDA
+333 VAFPAEPFWDA
-344 LAFGFARYESGG
+344 LAFRAARYEKKSGDEDVLFLQTTRRRA

-376 AAMADIVVRLGTVGV
+376 AAMADMVVRLGTVGV

-398 ADAARARDGFEGVF
+398 ADAARARDE
-412 HKKKR
+412 KKKR
-417 RRREKDEK
+417 ARARDGGEGDEK
-425 DAFVATNG
+425 RRDVT
-433 VVSNASR
+433 SNASSR

-457 CVEHASLTVR
+457 CVEHVSLTVR

-472 TTWFPYFM
+472 TTWFPYFAPF
-480 RGAAI
+480 GAANV
-485 SAAAKTPTSRVGV
+485 SAKTQAPSRVVGV
-498 LFLASADA
+498 VFLASADA

-517 YLAVELRAASERLA
+517 YLAVKLRACSERLA
-531 ASRAAALALLETCRD
+531 ASRSAALALLETCRD

-552 GNRESSAAELA
+552 GTRESSAAELA

>member
-23 WEGEPAPSTGP
+23 WEGEPAPSTDA

-85 SARRETSSLARA
+85 SARRETSETSSLARD
-97 GEGAPARLRDDV
+97 GEGPPARVSDDV
-109 FSFGGASERAF
+109 FSFPRNASGSDAF
-120 GIRSGSASSGND
+120 GIRSALS
-132 DDASLAASAERETR
+132 DDASLAASAERET

-157 ALWLEHAVPVWVIL
+157 ALWLEQSVPVWVIL
-171 LVAFLLD
+171 LVAFLAA

-184 AFAWTAAAFSK
+184 AFAWTAAACAK
-195 ADDGVRRAVAL
+195 ADDGVRRAAAL
-206 LVGDDETETEAR
+206 LVGDDETEAR
-218 GTNSTNSSRTER
+218 GTNAN
-230 QRRYVSHDGAP
+230 A
-241 RASDALTDESP
+241 RASDATIGSSR
-252 TRVDSRRE
+252 TRGE
-260 RDENAGEGSGDAAGA
+260 RDESAGEGFRDAAG
-275 EGSAFVPARLSRLG
+275 GSIREVHSRVG
-289 TDGKDASMAM
+289 TDASKDASMDAM
-299 DACFREERK
+299 DASSNREETK
-308 KKRRRRFVRLIAAFA
+308 KKARRRRRVVLLIAAFA
-323 LSVAAIGVLA
+323 LSVVAIGVLA
-333 AAFPAEPFWDA
+333 VAFPAEPFWDA
-344 LAFGFARYESGG
+344 LAFRAARYEKKSGDEDVLFLQTTRRRA

-376 AAMADIVVRLGTVGV
+376 AAMADNVVRLGTVGV

-398 ADAARARDGFEGVF
+398 ADARFRARDEKKKRARARDGGEGDE
-412 HKKKR
+412 KR
-417 RRREKDEK
+417 RD
-425 DAFVATNG
+425 VT
-433 VVSNASR
+433 SNASSR

-457 CVEHASLTVR
+457 CVEHVSLTVR

-472 TTWFPYFM
+472 TTWFPYFAPF
-480 RGAAI
+480 GAANV
-485 SAAAKTPTSRVGV
+485 SAKTQAPSRVVGV
-498 LFLASADA
+498 VFLASADA

-517 YLAVELRAASERLA
+517 YLAVKLRACSERLA
-531 ASRAAALALLETCRD
+531 ASRSAALALLETCRD

-552 GNRESSAAELA
+552 GTRESSAAELA

>member
-23 WEGEPAPSTGP
+23 WEGEPAPSTDA

-61 HRERRVSRGETAPSS
+61 HRERRVSRGETARSS

-85 SARRETSSLARA
+85 SARRETSSLARD
-97 GEGAPARLRDDV
+97 GEGPPARVSDDV
-109 FSFGGASERAF
+109 FSFGGAEAERAF
-120 GIRSGSASSGND
+120 GIRSAD
-132 DDASLAASAERETR
+132 DDASLARSSAERET

-157 ALWLEHAVPVWVIL
+157 ALWLEQTVPVWVIL
-171 LVAFLLD
+171 LVAFLAA

-184 AFAWTAAAFSK
+184 AFAWTAAACAK
-195 ADDGVRRAVAL
+195 ADDGVRRAAAL
-206 LVGDDETETEAR
+206 LVESLDETEAR
-218 GTNSTNSSRTER
+218 GTN
-230 QRRYVSHDGAP
+230 A
-241 RASDALTDESP
+241 RASDATIGSSR
-252 TRVDSRRE
+252 TRGE
-260 RDENAGEGSGDAAGA
+260 RDESAGEGFRDAVG
-275 EGSAFVPARLSRLG
+275 GSIREVHSRVG
-289 TDGKDASMAM
+289 TDASKDASTASSTTSS
-299 DACFREERK
+299 FREETK
-308 KKRRRRFVRLIAAFA
+308 KKARRRRRFVLLIAAFA
-323 LSVAAIGVLA
+323 LSLVAIGVLA
-333 AAFPAEPFWDA
+333 VAFPAEPFWDA
-344 LAFGFARYESGG
+344 LAFRAARYEKKNESGDEDVLFLQTTRRRA

-376 AAMADIVVRLGTVGV
+376 AAMADMVVRLGTVGV

-398 ADAARARDGFEGVF
+398 ADAARARDE
-412 HKKKR
+412 KKKR
-417 RRREKDEK
+417 ARDGRDGGEGDEK
-425 DAFVATNG
+425 RRDVT
-433 VVSNASR
+433 SNASSR

-457 CVEHASLTVR
+457 CVEHVSLTVR

-472 TTWFPYFM
+472 TTWFPYFAPF
-480 RGAAI
+480 GAANV
-485 SAAAKTPTSRVGV
+485 SAETRTSRVVGV
-498 LFLASADA
+498 VFLASADA

-517 YLAVELRAASERLA
+517 YLAVKLRACSERLA
-531 ASRAAALALLETCRD
+531 ASRSAALALLETCRD

-552 GNRESSAAELA
+552 GTRESSAAELA

-577 SPVTLCCGHVFC
+577 SPMTLRCGHVFC

>member
-1 MAHGGMSPRGGLSG
+1 
-15 VSADADAR
+15 
-23 WEGEPAPSTGP
+23 
-34 SGDASS
+34 
-40 GVRVTLADS
+40 
-49 TRAHVLR
+49 
-56 AFLRE
+56 
-61 HRERRVSRGETAPSS
+61 
-76 VDALLDSME
+76 
-85 SARRETSSLARA
+85 
-97 GEGAPARLRDDV
+97 
-109 FSFGGASERAF
+109 
-120 GIRSGSASSGND
+120 
-132 DDASLAASAERETR
+132 
-146 RGSFDIDTRAA
+146 
-157 ALWLEHAVPVWVIL
+157 
-171 LVAFLLD
+171 
-178 RVASLA
+178 
-184 AFAWTAAAFSK
+184 
-195 ADDGVRRAVAL
+195 
-206 LVGDDETETEAR
+206 
-218 GTNSTNSSRTER
+218 
-230 QRRYVSHDGAP
+230 
-241 RASDALTDESP
+241 
-252 TRVDSRRE
+252 
-260 RDENAGEGSGDAAGA
+260 
-275 EGSAFVPARLSRLG
+275 
-289 TDGKDASMAM
+289 MAM
-299 DACFREERK
+299 DACFREERN

-323 LSVAAIGVLA
+323 LSVVAIGVLA

-398 ADAARARDGFEGVF
+398 ADAARARRPSKAFF
-412 HKKKR
+412 TKKR

-425 DAFVATNG
+425 DAFVATNR

-498 LFLASADA
+498 LF
-506 RRLCACFAAGA
+506 G
-517 YLAVELRAASERLA
+517 VGGRAALVRVLRGGRVPGGQAPRGFERLA